1 MTTVPNKN
9 IFDAVVKQDLCVGCG
24 ACLYSSTKNNLGMK
38 WNKEGFLNPNQDI
51 PELLSEDNLKVCPFN
66 PFPDKEVRTEN
77 EIADL
82 FLKDTPNRH
91 QKVGHYY
98 NTYVG
103 YSNKYRLTSSSG
115 GMATYLIDELLNK
128 KIVDA
133 VLTVKEGEN
142 SFYEYSIV
150 RSTDEIIST
159 SKTRYFPVTL
169 ATVLEQLKNSNER
182 FAVVGIACFIK
193 SVRLLQIYHPE
204 LKERIK
210 FTIGIICGG
219 IKSRFFAEYLAG
231 KAGVAN
237 NHFTQPQFRIKDHQS
252 RASDYSFGC
261 KDEEGALHTIKMRKV
276 GDMWGSGIFKNNAC
290 DYCDDV
296 TTELADISLGDAW
309 LNPYNQDGKGTNVMV
324 TRSKLSEELIN
335 EGITM
340 KELTVEHLDFNQ
352 FLSSQQGSFN
362 HRQKALGYRI
372 RLAKNKGLLI
382 PPKRHDQEKISLDF
396 KLVQKQRME
405 VRKQSLIQW
414 PITNESH
421 LFDKVMLSSRD
432 KLQKRTKINHYI
444 RAIKRKMGI

>member
-1 MTTVPNKN
+1 MMIETKHN

-24 ACLYSSTKNNLGMK
+24 ACLYSSSQDNLGMK
-38 WNKEGFLNPNQDI
+38 WNKEGFLNPNPDI
-51 PELLSEDNLKVCPFN
+51 PELLSEENLKVCPFN

-77 EIADL
+77 EIAGV
-82 FLKDTPNRH
+82 FLKDAPNRH
-91 QKVGHYY
+91 QKVGRYY

-115 GMATYLIDELLNK
+115 GIATYLIDELLNK

-133 VLTVKEGEN
+133 VITVKEGEN
-142 SFYEYSIV
+142 SFYEYSVV
-150 RSTDEIIST
+150 RSTDELLST

-169 ATVLEQLKNSNER
+169 ATVLGQLKNSNER

-237 NHFTQPQFRIKDHQS
+237 NHFTQLQFRIKDHHS
-252 RASDYSFGC
+252 TASDYSFGC
-261 KDEEGALHTIKMRKV
+261 KDEEGVLHTIKMRKV
-276 GDMWGSGIFKNNAC
+276 GDMWGSGMFKNNAC
-290 DYCDDV
+290 DFCDDV

-309 LNPYNQDGKGTNVMV
+309 LNPYNQDGNGTNVLI
-324 TRSKLSEELIN
+324 TRSQLAEDLIQKGIKKDELS
-335 EGITM
+335 
-340 KELTVEHLDFNQ
+340 LDLLAFDK

-362 HRQKALGYRI
+362 HRH
-372 RLAKNKGLLI
+372 KGLKYRVKLAEKEGYII
-382 PPKRHDQEKISLDF
+382 PPKRHDNEKISLDF
-396 KLVQKQRME
+396 KMVQYQRRV
-405 VRKQSLIQW
+405 VRKLSLVEW
-414 PITNESH
+414 AKYKNSVK
-421 LFDKVMLSSRD
+421 FDEVM
-432 KLQKRTKINHYI
+432 TKPKKILKTKTRIYHYV
-444 RAIKRKMGI
+444 RAIKKKLI